1 MPRHAH
7 SQVPTCWVRRLMWVA
22 GEYCLAACFSA
33 SRWSSAVT
41 RLWLY
46 LLLNEPSSPSFWV
59 LAIPEWCLWGWHEP
73 AEKEKSS
80 HPLRNHVLN
89 KRRTMANKYQSTD
102 TLLGPRGLWQREGQS
117 RQTLCWVLGS
127 SDSVKAKDDLGMV
140 KKKKKRENPYHALES
155 LPTARLSY
163 VYWCV
168 LVYRECSHW
177 ERRRASVRINWG
189 QLSSK

>member
-46 LLLNEPSSPSFWV
+46 LLLKEPSSPSFWV

-89 KRRTMANKYQSTD
+89 KRRTMANKYQLTD
-102 TLLGPRGLWQREGQS
+102 TLLSPRELWQSEGQ
-117 RQTLCWVLGS
+117 RWPRNGT
-127 SDSVKAKDDLGMV
+127 
-140 KKKKKRENPYHALES
+140 KKKKKRGGNPYHALES
-155 LPTARLSY
+155 LPTARLSR

-177 ERRRASVRINWG
+177 EMRGTSVRINWG
-189 QLSSK
+189 QLSSKQPHGTGI